1 MLLKTSQDR
10 MTPEQEE
17 FYEHI
22 KESSPTF
29 MLDSDRSKK
38 PSDPNKYPALA
49 HLTTPAKRYKH
60 MVETPNYY
68 SKKVQDLTKD
78 GSPRRRRKRSA

>member
-1 MLLKTSQDR
+1 

-17 FYEHI
+17 FYEHL

-29 MLDSDRSKK
+29 MTDSDRSRN
-38 PSDPNKYPALA
+38 PIDPNKYPALA
-49 HLTTPAKRYKH
+49 HLTTPAERYKH
-60 MVETPNYY
+60 LVENPSYY
-68 SKKVQDLTKD
+68 FKKVQDLTQD